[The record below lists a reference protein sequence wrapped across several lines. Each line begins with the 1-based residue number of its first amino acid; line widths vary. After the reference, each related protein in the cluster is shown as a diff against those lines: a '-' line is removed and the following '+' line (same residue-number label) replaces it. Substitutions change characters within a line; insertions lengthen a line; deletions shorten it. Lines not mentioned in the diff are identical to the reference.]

1 MYSLLGSGQRT
12 LSVCAVL
19 DKGISVTTR
28 INKKN
33 PSSLSLY
40 YYICIW
46 YDAFLIYFDNS
57 CYWYLYNFDW
67 KLYISKTPNAWWR
80 GNCGANGLLP
90 SQHPS
95 LECAQRRTRVTRGR
109 VQDLSVWRLGH
120 HCHWLGAG
128 AAGPRRPADRRHR
141 TMVTLCVVILGPH
154 YTLAS
159 RDDWFP
165 PLVTT
170 HLASKT
176 VGGNVP
182 ILIYI
187 LTLTDTF
194 PTNKWERVVK
204 LPQRSLEIQ
213 QSSFIVQQPTD
224 NHIF

>member
-1 MYSLLGSGQRT
+1 MMKRQLW
-12 LSVCAVL
+12 CEW
-19 DKGISVTTR
+19 IVTFTTPEFRMCTEEDPSHTR
-28 INKKN
+28 
-33 PSSLSLY
+33 P
-40 YYICIW
+40 
-46 YDAFLIYFDNS
+46 
-57 CYWYLYNFDW
+57 
-67 KLYISKTPNAWWR
+67 R
-80 GNCGANGLLP
+80 
-90 SQHPS
+90 
-95 LECAQRRTRVTRGR
+95 
-109 VQDLSVWRLGH
+109 
-120 HCHWLGAG
+120 
-128 AAGPRRPADRRHR
+128 AGPLCLEAGSPLPLAGWWGGGALEAGTDRRHR

-159 RDDWFP
+159 RNDWFP